1 MYAPNSVHDH
11 AVLDPDPLVQS
22 IIDARLDR
30 SVIKHLHLNEGK
42 QQKHSGPSLAN
53 DLIII
58 GTHALLI
65 VPCRSAERRAFN
77 LYLH

>member
-11 AVLDPDPLVQS
+11 AVLDLDPLVQS
-22 IIDARLDR
+22 IIDPLLDR
-30 SVIKHLHLNEGK
+30 IVIKHLDPNEGK
-42 QQKHSGPSLAN
+42 QKHSGASLAN

-65 VPCRSAERRAFN
+65 VP
-77 LYLH
+77 